1 MVALQSHH
9 ADRSEEARV
18 VSRQVQL
25 MVSAVVVR
33 GRKWR
38 RIALWSGGVLLVLWL
53 VWRAPVPFVSSWW
66 RSSDIT
72 TGGPLHL
79 RQRMA
84 DWLVLTHGLNGMSAA
99 DVVKLL
105 GNPPRT
111 DKFRGAGLVYVL
123 GRERGFV
130 SIDFEWLVLTMGKAG
145 TVENAAVI
153 TD

>member
-1 MVALQSHH
+1 
-9 ADRSEEARV
+9 
-18 VSRQVQL
+18 
-25 MVSAVVVR
+25 
-33 GRKWR
+33 
-38 RIALWSGGVLLVLWL
+38 VLWL
-53 VWRAPVPFVSSWW
+53 VWSAPVPFVSSWW

-84 DWLVLTHGLNGMSAA
+84 DWLVLTKGLDGMFAA

-111 DKFRGAGLVYVL
+111 DKFRGAGLVYAL

-130 SIDFEWLVLTMGKAG
+130 SIDFEWLVLTIGKAG
-145 TVENAAVI
+145 TVENAAVV